1 MLRHF
6 IMGLDRPN
14 RESTTMTD
22 TRRCEEFALIAL
34 LVAMLLGGCG
44 QKGDLY
50 LPDTESSS
58 ASSG

>member
-1 MLRHF
+1 
-6 IMGLDRPN
+6 MGLDRPT

-22 TRRCEEFALIAL
+22 THRCEEFALIAL